1 MKRINNS
8 VIVLSLFAGMMY
20 THAQEKKQL
29 SLDEAVQLGIQNSK
43 SLKIDAAKIEEATAD
58 LLEAKNRQL
67 PELKVSASYL
77 YLPLKPN
84 VDIRLPGV

>member
-8 VIVLSLFAGMMY
+8 VIALLFWGAISFF
-20 THAQEKKQL
+20 HAQEVKPL
-29 SLDEAVQLGIQNSK
+29 SLDEAVQLGIMNSK

-67 PELKVSASYL
+67 P
-77 YLPLKPN
+77 
-84 VDIRLPGV
+84 